1 MKKYWY
7 DLIKENNKLSN
18 NELFKNNTAFH
29 NMNLKDQN
37 FNLFLGKTID
47 VKVVG
52 YSNHT
57 LEGIKIT

>member
-1 MKKYWY
+1 
-7 DLIKENNKLSN
+7 
-18 NELFKNNTAFH
+18 
-29 NMNLKDQN
+29 MNLNDQN

-57 LEGIKIT
+57 LEGIQIT